1 MEPITG
7 TGKLSRA
14 IRELQQ
20 GRNPE
25 RLPRTTANT
34 RVQNTTRGTIVDP
47 IGIAK
52 APPRQA
58 GGRDTWM
65 R

>member
-20 GRNPE
+20 SRGG
-25 RLPRTTANT
+25 PRPTTTTANT

-47 IGIAK
+47 TVVRTK
-52 APPRQA
+52 PKQS
-58 GGRDTWM
+58 GGRDTWA